1 MHNIHR
7 GEITI
12 KFSSQSLTL
21 RPTFQALCEI
31 ESVLGQSLIKTI
43 LEFEQEQLRLV
54 AIMAIIKAGVKAY
67 DGTILTDEQGSMLIQ
82 EKGLL
87 NVMPDVIKFL
97 LTAIGLEKENV

>member
-1 MHNIHR
+1 MHNVHR

-12 KFSSQSLTL
+12 KFTKQSLTL

-54 AIMAIIKAGVKAY
+54 AIMTIIKAGVKAY
-67 DGTILTDEQGSMLIQ
+67 DGTILTDEQVSVLIQ
-82 EKGLL
+82 EKGLF
-87 NVMPDVIKFL
+87 NIMSDIIKFL
-97 LTAIGLEKENV
+97 SNAIGLEKENI